1 MQSTWVKLA
10 LVVLM
15 VASLGLKARSD
26 SGAPPQPYA
35 PASLDILSAQG
46 FVFDEIDGLQGP
58 AWAAAND
65 DCRIEITEVSPLGWH
80 QAAMGARAGE
90 GRVAYVYDGRP
101 YDEQPVT
108 LTKFGYYWHKLLNYF
123 DPAASQPPVFAVAT
137 SAGCAA
143 QSIQFELI
151 AQQLRH

>member
-10 LVVLM
+10 LVALM

-26 SGAPPQPYA
+26 AGAPPPYS
-35 PASLDILSAQG
+35 PAGLGILSDQG
-46 FVFDEIDGLQGP
+46 FVFAEIGGLEGP
-58 AWAAAND
+58 AWSASNR

-80 QAAMGARAGE
+80 QAAMGARAGD
-90 GRVAYVYDGRP
+90 GRVAYVYDARL

-108 LTKFGYYWHKLLNYF
+108 LTKLGYYWHKLVNYF
-123 DPAASQPPVFAVAT
+123 DPAAMQPPVFAVAT

-143 QSIQFELI
+143 QSIQFERI
-151 AQQLRH
+151 AQQLGR